1 MAAQVAVV
9 GGGYTGLSAAL
20 HLARA
25 GVSVALVEATAIGS
39 GGSGRNVGL
48 VNAGLWLMPDEL
60 IARAGPDHGPRLLS
74 ALAAGPALVWDLV
87 AQHGIDCEAQPS
99 GTLHC
104 APDTRGK
111 TALEDR
117 AAQWQARDVE
127 LTLLDA
133 AQTRTRTGSSRF
145 RAALFDPRAG
155 TIQPL
160 AYARGLA
167 RAALAAGAQVFTDSP
182 VTALRETP
190 EGWVLHLPEG
200 VLRTETV
207 ILATNTYS
215 TPPLEALRKG
225 QSVLPYFNVATD
237 PLPPEAL
244 ARILPGREGAWDTR
258 KILTSFRLDAAGR
271 LIIGSVGQLGGAEAA
286 LHRDWASRALTRL
299 YPQLRGVGLQH
310 GWWGRIGT
318 TPDALPRLHS
328 HGRGVWSISGY
339 NGRGIAPGSVFGR
352 MLADLARDEI
362 CVRDIPLPVS
372 PVAPDRLRLPREAL
386 FRAGSAAVHLVSA
399 RL

>member
-1 MAAQVAVV
+1 MAVV

-104 APDTRGK
+104 APDARGK

-127 LTLLDA
+127 LTLLDT
-133 AQTRTRTGSSRF
+133 AQTRTRTGSRRF

-190 EGWVLHLPEG
+190 EGWALHLPEG
-200 VLRTETV
+200 VLRAETV

-352 MLADLARDEI
+352 MLADLARGEI